1 MEPPSLR
8 IDLRIDRR
16 EPQIIPIKGNNYSHL
31 GNKTFPA
38 WEHNIPKVGI
48 NSASSIARFL
58 KRYDM
63 SGKT

>member
-38 WEHNIPKVGI
+38 WEHNIPTLGI
-48 NSASSIARFL
+48 KSASSIARFL
-58 KRYDM
+58 KRNDM
-63 SGKT
+63 SGKS